1 MKSLTAFTCV
11 VIVSSICHVAMSD
24 SQIADSDAAADYYAQ
39 YYKDYYNSLEGTVFK
54 ICTFYGLTHIQF
66 NAIHR

>member
-54 ICTFYGLTHIQF
+54 ICTFYGLTNIQ
-66 NAIHR
+66 